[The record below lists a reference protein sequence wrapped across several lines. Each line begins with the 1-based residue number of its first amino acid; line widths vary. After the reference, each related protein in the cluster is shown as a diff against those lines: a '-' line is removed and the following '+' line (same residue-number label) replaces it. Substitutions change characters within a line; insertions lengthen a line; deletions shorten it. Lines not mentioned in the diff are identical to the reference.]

1 MRLNSNILISSL
13 FFGSMKVR
21 EIILSLVLVIFYTV
35 GIVGTH
41 ISAFKDSFFSLSY
54 FNLLLS
60 FVILILARN
69 DKNKVFW
76 GFLGFAFFIGMLV
89 EWIGVHTGLLFG
101 DYFYGKNLGIKV
113 FEVPLVIGLNWA
125 MLTVVSS
132 SMVNNINTKGLYK
145 ILISALVMTLFDVLM
160 EPVAIRSDFW
170 LWKDSVIPFY
180 NYVCWFLVS
189 LILQAVYFRLNLVES
204 NKVHNLL
211 FLCMTIFFIS
221 LILF

>member
-1 MRLNSNILISSL
+1 
-13 FFGSMKVR
+13 MKRR
-21 EIILSLVLVIFYTV
+21 EIILSGILVIFYTV

-41 ISAFKDSFFSLSY
+41 ISVYKDSFFGLSY

-69 DKNKVFW
+69 DKNKAFW

-101 DYFYGKNLGIKV
+101 DYYYGKNLGFKV

-132 SMVNNINTKGLYK
+132 SVVSKINTNGLIK
-145 ILISALVMTLFDVLM
+145 IILSALAMTLFDMLM

-170 LWKDSVIPFY
+170 LWKDGVIPFY
-180 NYVCWFLVS
+180 NYVCWFLIS
-189 LILQAVYFRLNLVES
+189 LILQAIYFRLNLVES

-211 FLCMTIFFIS
+211 LLCMTIFFVS